1 MTDLGPVSLI
11 PRNSKSAKKKRPGF
25 RPGAAAK
32 KSNQNKSK
40 SKTTTE
46 TNNSINDTASQS
58 LIEEYKGGKKSEEV
72 IATVSSIANNIKDKS
87 EESASSISEE
97 THPSALESFNDQ
109 FGGSYTTATA
119 DTATAADTTTDST
132 NTTSTRL
139 STITATTKKINNRK
153 RKIITRNSKRI
164 RAGTSIK
171 RKTAIS
177 APILS
182 SISLAVKDRIEDEN
196 NQESTAI
203 CVAASDQKQNK
214 DENSLTIIKKKTSIA
229 TIMSTSSAIIPA
241 FSSQDQ
247 DILDQLGEEN
257 PKEIRLS
264 LFCSRFKRPKRK
276 IKDAKKSSQNSKKKI
291 NKVTDLLTDAASI
304 SDLITSN
311 DLKINSNTTAS
322 NGAPVVQI
330 INGEIVLQESSVQLP
345 GRRSVQEVEAEF
357 QDNVVEE
364 DVQNAIVQASYASF
378 RTKGDHGK
386 KRKKGTWSLK
396 ETKTFYIALQQLG
409 PDFGS
414 MEVLFFENQRTRRQL
429 KSKYQK
435 ELNRNPDF
443 VQELALNP
451 EYQIELDMTSFNL
464 EVDPKQIEA
473 HENEEAPPFEPTDE
487 NNSAAMTS
495 SAKTGA
501 GNNGNNDI
509 SNKEYDCEV
518 VEEDA
523 EEERRAD
530 LAISEANIW
539 STTGEDQ
546 NIGEEEIAE
555 EEEIAGPSM
564 EDFFHDTSFDNDF
577 MDKSVEEETT
587 SREEG
592 QSSEK
597 PQAITPAKE
606 KVQVEELVS
615 LVPKK
620 TNAKPRRPKI
630 RPTSRKKK

>member
-58 LIEEYKGGKKSEEV
+58 LIEENKGGEKSEEV
-72 IATVSSIANNIKDKS
+72 IPTVSSIANNIKDKS

-109 FGGSYTTATA
+109 IGGSSTTATA

-132 NTTSTRL
+132 NTTSTRP

-153 RKIITRNSKRI
+153 RKIITHNSKRI

-214 DENSLTIIKKKTSIA
+214 DENSLTIIKKKKTSIA

-291 NKVTDLLTDAASI
+291 NKVTNLLTDAASI

-330 INGEIVLQESSVQLP
+330 IDGEIVLQESSVQLP

-473 HENEEAPPFEPTDE
+473 HENEEAPPYEPTDE
-487 NNSAAMTS
+487 NNSAAMTF

-501 GNNGNNDI
+501 NNGNNDS
-509 SNKEYDCEV
+509 SNKEHECEV

-523 EEERRAD
+523 EEERRAN
-530 LAISEANIW
+530 LAIEEANIW

-546 NIGEEEIAE
+546 KTGEEIAA

-564 EDFFHDTSFDNDF
+564 EDFFHDTSFDHDL
-577 MDKSVEEETT
+577 MDKSEEEETT
-587 SREEG
+587 AREEG

-606 KVQVEELVS
+606 KLEELVS

-620 TNAKPRRPKI
+620 NNVKPRRPKI